1 VGDSELNTLHVGFQR
16 RPVDLYILLALT
28 AFSTSWVTLTGRGT
42 ALASIPVLFS
52 PGYMVAATVYPKSSS
67 LPWASRVL
75 LGTVLSMAVVS
86 MLAVVLDFSP
96 WGARAEVVEGVL
108 AAFTVAMG
116 FIAFLRRTK
125 IPINERLSASIEI
138 RKPMWR
144 GLAAPDR
151 ILAIALGVSITLGF
165 GLAVS
170 LVTSPR
176 PVEHFSEFF
185 LLGPGGNASN
195 YPTFLKT
202 LQDGSVTIGIVNH
215 EASTVR
221 YRVLVDLVAV
231 RFAYNST
238 SGINETIEINRTT
251 LSSFTAVPQQ
261 GQSWTLPYT
270 FRIIYTGFWKVQFL
284 LFKDSDL
291 SSIYREL
298 HLFVRV
304 T

>member
-1 VGDSELNTLHVGFQR
+1 
-16 RPVDLYILLALT
+16 
-28 AFSTSWVTLTGRGT
+28 
-42 ALASIPVLFS
+42 
-52 PGYMVAATVYPKSSS
+52 
-67 LPWASRVL
+67 
-75 LGTVLSMAVVS
+75 
-86 MLAVVLDFSP
+86 
-96 WGARAEVVEGVL
+96 
-108 AAFTVAMG
+108 
-116 FIAFLRRTK
+116 
-125 IPINERLSASIEI
+125 
-138 RKPMWR
+138 MWR

-270 FRIIYTGFWKVQFL
+270 FRINYTGFWKVQFL